1 MSTATMNG
9 HLGPPALIGSALI
22 MRLLSMSLSSGI
34 SVACRDH
41 GLIFEMALL
50 ASLQLLRVVDDKG
63 RRFLTKH
70 FQAPM

>member
-1 MSTATMNG
+1 V
-9 HLGPPALIGSALI
+9 IGSDLI
-22 MRLLSMSLSSGI
+22 MRPLSMSLSSGN

-41 GLIFEMALL
+41 GFIFEMALL
-50 ASLQLLRVVDDKG
+50 ASLQLLSVVEDNG